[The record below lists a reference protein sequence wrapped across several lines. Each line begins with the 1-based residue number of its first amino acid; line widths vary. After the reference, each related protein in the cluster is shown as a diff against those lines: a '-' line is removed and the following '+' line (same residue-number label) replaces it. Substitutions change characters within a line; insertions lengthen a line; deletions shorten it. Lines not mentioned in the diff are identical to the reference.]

1 MCQHGPRR
9 TQGDEAIV
17 RPSSSTPRYR
27 SSRTFQLEPG
37 PERDVPV
44 WLVIVIVVWIEAT
57 VDAFAW
63 TFLGPSAVKWTA
75 TRSASEALIQ
85 GVPQNAIE
93 IGLTLAIAA
102 WLGWWN
108 GMGLRSPRNSAIG
121 VFFLLPVVGFVAIG
135 AWRVAGEGVGPG
147 LMIAA
152 LVYYT
157 IQPAGEEILFRGLLL
172 HGLRRRLGD
181 FLGVLLSS
189 GLFALAHFVPFG
201 WPPTA
206 RSFVLLFGFGV
217 LACAMRIGTGS
228 LWYPI
233 AFHGLYNLMWTTYG
247 WIDHPV
253 PEYAALW
260 YWARSIR
267 MVGVVAMVFWLLG
280 VIVLAWFRLMERR
293 SRPIPR
299 TSNTAGSDQPTD
311 TVPRMP
317 KS

>member
-1 MCQHGPRR
+1 
-9 TQGDEAIV
+9 
-17 RPSSSTPRYR
+17 
-27 SSRTFQLEPG
+27 
-37 PERDVPV
+37 
-44 WLVIVIVVWIEAT
+44 
-57 VDAFAW
+57 
-63 TFLGPSAVKWTA
+63 
-75 TRSASEALIQ
+75 
-85 GVPQNAIE
+85 
-93 IGLTLAIAA
+93 
-102 WLGWWN
+102 
-108 GMGLRSPRNSAIG
+108 
-121 VFFLLPVVGFVAIG
+121 
-135 AWRVAGEGVGPG
+135 
-147 LMIAA
+147 MIAA
-152 LVYYT
+152 LVYYA

-217 LACAMRIGTGS
+217 LASAMRIGTGS

-267 MVGVVAMVFWLLG
+267 MVGAVAMVFWLLG
-280 VIVLAWFRLMERR
+280 VIVSAWFRLMERR

-299 TSNTAGSDQPTD
+299 TSNPPGSDQPTD

>member
-1 MCQHGPRR
+1 VTSELG
-9 TQGDEAIV
+9 
-17 RPSSSTPRYR
+17 R
-27 SSRTFQLEPG
+27 SL
-37 PERDVPV
+37 ERDVPV
-44 WLVIVIVVWIEAT
+44 WLVIVIFVWIEAT

-85 GVPQNAIE
+85 GIPQNTIE
-93 IGLTLAIAA
+93 IGLTLALAA
-102 WLGWWN
+102 WLGWWD
-108 GMGLRSPRNSAIG
+108 GMGLRSPRNPLIG
-121 VFFLLPVVGFVAIG
+121 AFFLLPAAGFVAIG

-147 LMIAA
+147 LMMAA

-157 IQPAGEEILFRGLLL
+157 IQPAGEEIVFRGLLL

-189 GLFALAHFVPFG
+189 GLFALAHFVPWG

-206 RSFVLLFGFGV
+206 RSFALLFGFGV

-233 AFHGLYNLMWTTYG
+233 AFHGLYNLMWTTYD

-267 MVGVVAMVFWLLG
+267 MVAVVAMVFWLL
-280 VIVLAWFRLMERR
+280 VIVLHAWFRFVEYR
-293 SRPIPR
+293 SRRVPD
-299 TSNTAGSDQPTD
+299 TSHTARSDQPID
-311 TVPRMP
+311 TVPRIP